1 MDTLTG
7 VNCSIKARVKPS
19 CQVQRLACLLPR
31 NERGFFF
38 HMIQPPKVRYT
49 FDIKDATLFYSAWD
63 NSINIETQESIEFE
77 DGLCITGI
85 EPETVFMMCRNVL
98 ANKNKPIQY
107 EFKANDHHVESAKDM
122 ITALQEFVNS
132 KEKKDDTATDS

>member
-1 MDTLTG
+1 
-7 VNCSIKARVKPS
+7 
-19 CQVQRLACLLPR
+19 
-31 NERGFFF
+31 
-38 HMIQPPKVRYT
+38 MIQPPKIRYT

-98 ANKNKPIQY
+98 ANTNKPIQY
-107 EFKANDHHVESAKDM
+107 EFNAKDHHVNAAKDM
-122 ITALQEFVNS
+122 IIALQEFVDS
-132 KEKKDDTATDS
+132 KEKKDDTTTDS